1 MRCFVTV
8 SGQETV
14 KQVTHCKSLK
24 PTIQFHIFLQ
34 LYNNVSMNVL
44 FILLEDCKVAL
55 SAKFKM
61 AISTLEFKINLE
73 QVTLIQPCALYHLE

>member
-1 MRCFVTV
+1 
-8 SGQETV
+8 
-14 KQVTHCKSLK
+14 
-24 PTIQFHIFLQ
+24 
-34 LYNNVSMNVL
+34 MNVL